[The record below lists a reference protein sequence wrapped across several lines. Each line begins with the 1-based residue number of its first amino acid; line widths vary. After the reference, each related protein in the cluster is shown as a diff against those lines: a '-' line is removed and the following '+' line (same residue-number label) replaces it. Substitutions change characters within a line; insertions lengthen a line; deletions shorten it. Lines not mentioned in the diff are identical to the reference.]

1 MRGLQLRMWRSPA
14 KWLFLPLV
22 AFSLWVIES
31 LRSEF
36 PLWSELAPG
45 FLYGV
50 LVVGPIAA
58 GFAGLRAWLERRA
71 SLSELTGTAV
81 RAPVTLHSV
90 SILADA
96 GWVIA
101 AYLVAMVIT
110 VVRLGLDGAWG
121 TPDLG
126 GLAAALAA
134 VIACAAAGWAAGW
147 WIPSRLTGPLLGVG
161 LYVAMGIAISIGNS
175 NAGIGPLVPSAAP
188 TRLRPMET
196 VGDWMG
202 WLQVGWFAG
211 LAVFLVSLTVLGP
224 ARRSGMRLVTAGLI
238 VAAGAAGMLV
248 GQDHARRLDP
258 AAPVACLL
266 VDGIEVC
273 THPAYGEA
281 IGPMTEAV
289 AATIRPLV
297 NAGVVPPRVMD
308 RGYRP
313 SQSTPTFFPYPDGAV
328 VAEEVA
334 NDLVRGCMGDDA
346 DVHRAMDFLTRWM
359 VVQAGYMPRQ
369 AIHPPPETPEP
380 FHHDSQ
386 RKVFDRF
393 SRLGEAGQVAWLAEN
408 FDDVV
413 ACRVRIAD
421 IP

>member
-1 MRGLQLRMWRSPA
+1 MWRSPA
-14 KWLFLPLV
+14 KWLFVPLV

-50 LVVGPIAA
+50 LVVGSIAA
-58 GFAGLRAWLERRA
+58 GFAGLREWLERRA
-71 SLSELTGTAV
+71 SLSELTGTAP
-81 RAPVTLHSV
+81 RAPVTLHSL

-101 AYLVAMVIT
+101 AYLFAMVVT
-110 VVRLGLDGAWG
+110 VVRLSFDAAWG
-121 TPDLG
+121 SPDVG

-134 VIACAAAGWAAGW
+134 VVACAAVGWAVGW
-147 WIPSRLTGPLLGVG
+147 WMPSRLTGPLFGVG
-161 LYVAMGIAISIGNS
+161 LYVSMGIAISIGNG

-188 TRLRPMET
+188 IRLRPMET
-196 VGDWMG
+196 VGEWMG
-202 WLQVGWFAG
+202 WLQMGWFMG
-211 LAVFLVSLTVLGP
+211 LAGTLLGLTVLRP
-224 ARRSGMRLVTAGLI
+224 ARRSGIGLATVGLI
-238 VAAGAAGMLV
+238 VAVGAAGLLL
-248 GQDHARRLDP
+248 GQNHERRLDP
-258 AAPVACLL
+258 AAPVTCLQA
-266 VDGIEVC
+266 DGIDVC

-281 IGPMTEAV
+281 IGPMAEAV

-297 NAGVVPPRVMD
+297 DAGVVPPRVMD
-308 RGYRP
+308 RGYGP
-313 SQSTPTFFPYPDGAV
+313 AQSTPAFFPYPDDSV

-334 NDLVRGCMGDDA
+334 NSLVRRHRCLDDA
-346 DVHRAMDFLTRWM
+346 VEDDRAVGFLARWL

-369 AIHPPPETPEP
+369 SIHPPPETPEP

-386 RKVFDRF
+386 REAFDRF
-393 SRLGEAGQVAWLAEN
+393 SRLDEAGQVAWLAEN

-413 ACRVRIAD
+413 ACRVGIGD